1 MKKPAHCNMYQRLG
15 RRRSIRLRSR
25 IGLTKIE
32 VLAST
37 ILLMAVM
44 SVTATMFHKINLVW
58 KDIRHHRIATSEL
71 ANQLDILTRVEAE
84 EIETAIKELKPSD
97 ICSDALPKSTLSA
110 SVVKDAVGERIDLEI
125 QWRSRNGTRDDARP
139 HRAQLSG
146 WLMEGASK

>member
-1 MKKPAHCNMYQRLG
+1 MRKLTHRNVNQSSG
-15 RRRSIRLRSR
+15 RRESVCLRSR

-58 KDIRHHRIATSEL
+58 KDIRHHRIATGEL
-71 ANQLDILTRVEAE
+71 VNQLDILTRVEAG
-84 EIETAIKELKPSD
+84 EIKTAIKELKPSD

-110 SVVKDAVGERIDLEI
+110 TVVKDAVGERIDLEI

>member
-1 MKKPAHCNMYQRLG
+1 MRKTAHRNMHHRSG
-15 RRRSIRLRSR
+15 RGKSERRRNRT
-25 IGLTKIE
+25 GLTKME

-58 KDIRHHRIATSEL
+58 KDIRHHRIATGEL
-71 ANQLDILTRVEAE
+71 VNQLDILTRVEAG
-84 EIETAIKELKPSD
+84 EIKTAIKELKPSN

-110 SVVKDAVGERIDLEI
+110 TVVKDAVGERIDLEI

>member
-1 MKKPAHCNMYQRLG
+1 MRKLTHRNVNQSSG
-15 RRRSIRLRSR
+15 RRGSVCLRSR

-58 KDIRHHRIATSEL
+58 KDIRHHRIATGEL
-71 ANQLDILTRVEAE
+71 VNQLDILTRVEAG
-84 EIETAIKELKPSD
+84 EIETAIKELKPSN